1 MNVLFQASL
10 DNSRF
15 VLASPSFYPTPPE
28 GSLEDWSVNNSEI
41 ANYGP
46 IVYAEHNL
54 FCEGLEDTPDFE
66 NLINEVRD
74 LLEAY
79 ESRGINSYP
88 SGTPFLF
95 WEQYINL
102 RRNVFIACGLIL
114 VACFIATSFFLMDLW
129 SASILV
135 CMLAIIS
142 AEVFGVTG
150 FLDIKFSS
158 VPAIMIIASVGVSVE
173 FTAPLTFYFLK
184 ATANPGEKELSVF
197 GFQLPAFLATW
208 LVTRNERMHKALEN
222 RFTPIFNGSVTTFLG
237 IIMLAF
243 AELPFIRKYFFA
255 ILISIVFLGLLNGL
269 VLLPVI
275 LSLFGPPA
283 QVITML
289 YATTQTQAAACKYK
303 SC

>member
-1 MNVLFQASL
+1 MGRFSNNVT
-10 DNSRF
+10 D
-15 VLASPSFYPTPPE
+15 
-28 GSLEDWSVNNSEI
+28 
-41 ANYGP
+41 
-46 IVYAEHNL
+46 
-54 FCEGLEDTPDFE
+54 
-66 NLINEVRD
+66 
-74 LLEAY
+74 
-79 ESRGINSYP
+79 SYP
-88 SGTPFLF
+88 YGAPFLF

-102 RRNVFIACGLIL
+102 RRYVGIACGLIL

-129 SASILV
+129 SATILV

-184 ATANPGEKELSVF
+184 ATADPGDKELSVL
-197 GFQLPAFLATW
+197 GFQFPNILAKW

-243 AELPFIRKYFFA
+243 AELPFIRQYFFA
-255 ILISIVFLGLLNGL
+255 VLLSIVLLGALNGL

-283 QVITML
+283 QVSIVV
-289 YATTQTQAAACKYK
+289 QHCNFEFAALFNGVCVCVPCRLVLRKCRKKFKWMQKIKAMKN
-303 SC
+303 